1 MYIYI
6 LYIYTYGDKRILN
19 SNNVILDNEPLYVF
33 CFHGILWGFL
43 LNGLNMFEPQA
54 IIEFI
59 DPLGSENT
67 LEHV

>member
-1 MYIYI
+1 MF
-6 LYIYTYGDKRILN
+6 
-19 SNNVILDNEPLYVF
+19 F